1 MSDVVL
7 IRKTNGTYATF
18 TGCTA
23 VSLTGQV
30 TAYSSVTG
38 VAATDIVT
46 ITGLTCVDG
55 TAITFTSLSGGAG
68 LSTGVKYY
76 LVNSSGSTAKLAT
89 SQGGTAINITTNIT
103 AGTLLIQT
111 DELMVWSS
119 EFRDIFGGL
128 GVQGA
133 ADAGSSGGASYTA
146 ALGAPQ
152 GYGIYADPN
161 QPIDGAL
168 VSSGI
173 AFSAYLAGTPKG
185 TVSDEV
191 GHASLRQT
199 FLARTHWK
207 FTMSAGPSPLYA
219 TWADGDIIA
228 NNPPNT

>member
-30 TAYSSVTG
+30 TAYGSITGSASGNTVTIPGSSLLVGTG
-38 VAATDIVT
+38 VTFT
-46 ITGLTCVDG
+46 TLTGGSGLT
-55 TAITFTSLSGGAG
+55 
-68 LSTGVKYY
+68 TGVKYY
-76 LVNSSGSTAKLAT
+76 VVNVSGTDYKLAT
-89 SQGGTAINITTNIT
+89 SQGGTFIDITTNIT

-119 EFRDIFGGL
+119 EFRDIFTASPVTISGGL
-128 GVQGA
+128 SYS
-133 ADAGSSGGASYTA
+133 AGGTA
-146 ALGAPQ
+146 ANVVAQSAVIASDVTLVPATPPVVLPYSA
-152 GYGIYADPN
+152 GY
-161 QPIDGAL
+161 
-168 VSSGI
+168 SGYI
-173 AFSAYLAGTPKG
+173 SGTL
-185 TVSDEV
+185 TSTASDEIS
-191 GHASLRQT
+191 HNPLRQS